1 MTLRKTIFNR
11 SAWQSP
17 LMFDTLLFA
26 FFSTDEN
33 LAVEGFG
40 SGLFLKAL
48 TERFPRKHQYLP

>member
-1 MTLRKTIFNR
+1 
-11 SAWQSP
+11 
-17 LMFDTLLFA
+17 MFDTLLFA

-48 TERFPRKHQYLP
+48 TERFPRKH